1 MTFLFRP
8 SSNESPICIECH
20 PRSPQMPVTAI
31 SLPQIPGDAE
41 PYHPFFSLEDFRFTD
56 ACIQNHVK
64 AEVIDILLDQHSRI
78 PNSPITLKN
87 AKQMYGI
94 LDSACNLSLKV
105 RMFSSPPWSAIHYSL
120 CTT

>member
-1 MTFLFRP
+1 MTCLSRP
-8 SSNESPICIECH
+8 PSNESSIRIECH
-20 PRSPQMPVTAI
+20 PCSPQTPVTAI
-31 SLPQIPGDAE
+31 SLPQIPGNVE
-41 PYHPFFSLEDFRFTD
+41 LYHPFFSLEDFRFTD
-56 ACIQNHVK
+56 ACIRNHVK

-105 RMFSSPPWSAIHYSL
+105 RMFSSSPWCAI
-120 CTT
+120 C

>member
-1 MTFLFRP
+1 MTFVFRP
-8 SSNESPICIECH
+8 SSNESSIHIEHH
-20 PRSPQMPVTAI
+20 PHS
-31 SLPQIPGDAE
+31 PQIPGNTE

-56 ACIQNHVK
+56 ACVQNHVK

-78 PNSPITLKN
+78 PNSSITLKN

-105 RMFSSPPWSAIHYSL
+105 RMFSSSPWCAIH
-120 CTT
+120 